1 MANIYTLSGPDSLT
15 VYWELPARPAARYD
29 VFLDGARRG
38 STGKTHFTLRGLAP
52 DTSYE
57 IEVRPLGRVRART
70 EAPKRRL
77 DVTAPPFGAAGD
89 GVTDDTAALQR
100 AFDACG
106 AGDCVYFPAGVYR
119 SGALFGHSDMEL
131 YLDRDAVLQGAAEP
145 EAYAPRIRSRFE
157 GTEMECYA
165 SLLNFGRL
173 DHAAGPNCRNVRI
186 WGEGTIR
193 GGGYALAWAT
203 IQSEKERLREQLA
216 AMPELVASCENENTI
231 PGRVRGRLINLSN
244 CEQVRIAGL
253 TLADGPSWNLHMI
266 YCRDIVT
273 DHCTFRSE
281 GIWNGDG
288 WDPDSSERCTLF
300 ASVFYTQ
307 DDSVAIKSGKNPEG
321 NLINRPARQIRVF
334 DCRSAFGHGIC
345 IGSEISGGVEDVAV
359 WDCDLA
365 HSQYGLMVK
374 GTPKRGGGVA
384 GLSVRR
390 CTLPRVMVCQ
400 VGYNDDGVAGPR
412 PPVFR
417 DFLFEDLT
425 LTGRCLDADEAL
437 DGGEGGGFR
446 PCLPIQLEG
455 FDAPGCQLQNAV
467 LCRIT
472 LTGGGPES
480 IRLARCQGV
489 TIEDLR
495 CE

>member
-38 STGKTHFTLRGLAP
+38 STGRTHFTLRGLAP

-106 AGDCVYFPAGVYR
+106 VGDCVYFPAGVYR

-216 AMPELVASCENENTI
+216 AMPEVAASGENENTI
-231 PGRVRGRLINLSN
+231 PGRVRGRLINLST

-334 DCRSAFGHGIC
+334 DCRSAFGHA
-345 IGSEISGGVEDVAV
+345 VVVVAHLT
-359 WDCDLA
+359 DHHPGQGAPPDRQSRDPAARLP
-365 HSQYGLMVK
+365 GLPV
-374 GTPKRGGGVA
+374 RGPDPH
-384 GLSVRR
+384 RP
-390 CTLPRVMVCQ
+390 LPRRRR
-400 VGYNDDGVAGPR
+400 GAGRRRRRGLP
-412 PPVFR
+412 
-417 DFLFEDLT
+417 
-425 LTGRCLDADEAL
+425 AL
-437 DGGEGGGFR
+437 PAHPAGG
-446 PCLPIQLEG
+446 L
-455 FDAPGCQLQNAV
+455 
-467 LCRIT
+467 
-472 LTGGGPES
+472 
-480 IRLARCQGV
+480 
-489 TIEDLR
+489 
-495 CE
+495 

>member
-38 STGKTHFTLRGLAP
+38 STGRTHFTLRDLAP

-106 AGDCVYFPAGVYR
+106 VGDCVYFPAGVYR

-300 ASVFYTQ
+300 ASIFYTQ

-400 VGYNDDGVAGPR
+400 VGYNDDGRAGASSPACPSSWRALTR
-412 PPVFR
+412 PAASCRTPSSAGSPSPAA
-417 DFLFEDLT
+417 
-425 LTGRCLDADEAL
+425 GRRASAW
-437 DGGEGGGFR
+437 
-446 PCLPIQLEG
+446 P
-455 FDAPGCQLQNAV
+455 A
-467 LCRIT
+467 
-472 LTGGGPES
+472 
-480 IRLARCQGV
+480 ARG
-489 TIEDLR
+489 
-495 CE
+495 

>member
-1 MANIYTLSGPDSLT
+1 MANIYTLSEPDSLT

-38 STGKTHFTLRGLAP
+38 STGKTHFILRGLAP

-281 GIWNGDG
+281 GIWNGEPRG
-288 WDPDSSERCTLF
+288 QPHQP
-300 ASVFYTQ
+300 A
-307 DDSVAIKSGKNPEG
+307 
-321 NLINRPARQIRVF
+321 RPA
-334 DCRSAFGHGIC
+334 DP
-345 IGSEISGGVEDVAV
+345 
-359 WDCDLA
+359 
-365 HSQYGLMVK
+365 GL
-374 GTPKRGGGVA
+374 
-384 GLSVRR
+384 
-390 CTLPRVMVCQ
+390 
-400 VGYNDDGVAGPR
+400 
-412 PPVFR
+412 
-417 DFLFEDLT
+417 
-425 LTGRCLDADEAL
+425 
-437 DGGEGGGFR
+437 
-446 PCLPIQLEG
+446 
-455 FDAPGCQLQNAV
+455 
-467 LCRIT
+467 
-472 LTGGGPES
+472 
-480 IRLARCQGV
+480 
-489 TIEDLR
+489 
-495 CE
+495 